1 MLILKTMRIAG
12 SLFLLLGIGH
22 AALAQGDYRRDLL
35 GQALVDGLR
44 DHDRIT
50 VGRTE
55 GRFQGIQIRVA
66 GAPVEF
72 QRAVIN
78 YANGTSEEI
87 ELRNRIPAGG
97 QSRVVDLRGGDRAI
111 SSVDFWYSRT
121 NWWPGLR
128 PRVYLYGVAYVR
140 RPASWEYIGQARV
153 DGLRDHDVIA
163 VGRTEGRFQ
172 NLQLRVAG
180 APILFERVV
189 VHYANGANEVV
200 SLRNRIPAGGQSRS
214 IDLRGG
220 DRVINSV
227 EIWYARG
234 NRWSSNQPRAYLYG
248 R

>member
-1 MLILKTMRIAG
+1 MSILKTMRIAG
-12 SLFLLLGIGH
+12 SLFLLLSIGQ
-22 AALAQGDYRRDLL
+22 AALAQGNYRRDLL
-35 GQALVDGLR
+35 GQTQVDGLR
-44 DHDRIT
+44 DYDRIT

-55 GRFQGIQIRVA
+55 GRFQGIQLRVA

-72 QRAVIN
+72 QRVVVN
-78 YANGTSEEI
+78 YANGASEEI

-97 QSRVVDLRGGDRAI
+97 QTRVADLRGGDRAI
-111 SSVDFWYSRT
+111 SSVDFWYSRA
-121 NWWPGLR
+121 NWRSGMR
-128 PRVYLYGVAYVR
+128 PRVYLYGVDYVR
-140 RPASWEYIGQARV
+140 RPVSWEYLGQAQV

-172 NLQLRVAG
+172 NLQIRVAR

-214 IDLRGG
+214 IDLSGG
-220 DRVINSV
+220 DRAINSV
-227 EIWYARG
+227 EVWYARG
-234 NRWSSNQPRAYLYG
+234 NRWSSNQPRVYLYG